1 MNKQEF
7 WQQTIKGK
15 PVMKG
20 ISHEYIL
27 ENGHKIE
34 MYEDGSMEMFCTMD
48 GGHFYQKIK
57 DCNDFF
63 EKGFD
68 VASLERAI
76 KKCDQIIDK
85 SINHS
90 MAVNNFEDRELA
102 IDKLR
107 KSKNNNLSSY
117 EKIKAR
123 YQAKLDSIK

>member
-7 WQQTIKGK
+7 WQQAINGK
-15 PVMKG
+15 PVMTG
-20 ISHEYIL
+20 INHRFII

-34 MYEDGSMEMFCTMD
+34 MYEDGSMEIFCTMD
-48 GGHFYQKIK
+48 GGHFYKKIK

-68 VASLERAI
+68 EASLERAI
-76 KKCDQIIDK
+76 KKCNQIIDK

-90 MAVNNFEDRELA
+90 MVVNNLEDRQLA

-107 KSKNNNLSSY
+107 KTKNNNLSLY
-117 EKIKAR
+117 ERIKAR
-123 YQAKLDSIK
+123 YQSKLDRIK

>member
-7 WQQTIKGK
+7 WQQAINGK
-15 PVMKG
+15 PVMTG
-20 ISHEYIL
+20 INHRFII
-27 ENGHKIE
+27 ENGHKVE
-34 MYEDGSMEMFCTMD
+34 MYEDGSMEMYCTMG
-48 GGHFYQKIK
+48 GGHFYQRIK
-57 DCNDFF
+57 DYSDFF

-76 KKCDQIIDK
+76 KKCDQIINK

-90 MAVNNFEDRELA
+90 MAINKFEDRQLA

-107 KSKNNNLSSY
+107 KSKNNHLSSY

-123 YQAKLDSIK
+123 YQSKLDRIK